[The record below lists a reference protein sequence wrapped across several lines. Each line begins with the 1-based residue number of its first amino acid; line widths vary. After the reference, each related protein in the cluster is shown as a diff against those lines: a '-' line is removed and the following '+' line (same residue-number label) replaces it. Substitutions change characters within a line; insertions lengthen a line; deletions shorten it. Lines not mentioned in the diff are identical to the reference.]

1 MKTFS
6 ILIAASAFATAA
18 SAQDAVIENDSALAD
33 DGTVV
38 VDRPVAPRVY
48 GLTALR
54 PIDCGTFHY
63 WNGERCADARY
74 DPPVT
79 R

>member
-1 MKTFS
+1 MKLFA
-6 ILIAASAFATAA
+6 ILIAASAFATGAI
-18 SAQDAVIENDSALAD
+18 AQDAATDAAIAD
-33 DGTVV
+33 DGVV
-38 VDRPVAPRVY
+38 VDQPAGFTV
-48 GLTALR
+48 LR

-74 DPPVT
+74 DPPVA

>member
-1 MKTFS
+1 MKRIA
-6 ILIAASAFATAA
+6 ILIATCAFTAAA
-18 SAQDAVIENDSALAD
+18 SAQDAVIENDAALAD
-33 DGTVV
+33 DDTVI
-38 VDRPVAPRVY
+38 VDQPAARVY
-48 GLTALR
+48 GYTAIR

-74 DPPVT
+74 DPPAT

>member
-1 MKTFS
+1 MRTLA
-6 ILIAASAFATAA
+6 ILIAACAFGAAA
-18 SAQDAVIENDSALAD
+18 SAQDVAAVAD

-48 GLTALR
+48 GWTTLR

-63 WNGERCADARY
+63 WNGERCADARF

-79 R
+79 H